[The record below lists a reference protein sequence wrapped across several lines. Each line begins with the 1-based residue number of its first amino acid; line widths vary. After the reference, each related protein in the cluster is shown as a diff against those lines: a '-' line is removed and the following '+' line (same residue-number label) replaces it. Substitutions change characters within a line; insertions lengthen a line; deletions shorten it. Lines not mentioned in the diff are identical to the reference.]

1 MSRLDTILPPLAPA
15 GSTDESSPVV
25 EDLASRLVSDRM
37 QAFEASQ
44 TSSDLS
50 QPFTLHA
57 EEEQRF
63 FWLGIL
69 AKNATFTAK
78 TAAILWFCSVK
89 EAEVLLQRW
98 VDQQILIE
106 QQWSQSS
113 LSPFQHIYQL
123 PVSLQQV
130 AYTGLLQQ
138 QLEAREAHGAL
149 VERYQALTHKR
160 LWHTLE
166 DDGYIHAHLTWHL
179 QAADRCDE
187 IHILLQ
193 EEAESGANG
202 WYEACDRNGYTA
214 FYCRDVDLA
223 WQLAEEQYEQSPT
236 QSIQL
241 QCRYAM
247 MTVAHHRVVRRLP
260 APLIGAFVHQQ
271 VWTPTQSITFF
282 ELIQD
287 SQHEFEVLQSLI
299 PALPTTYHP
308 YILSVIQRQ
317 SHAAHQA
324 QLLCLLAPLLEAR
337 LFPELLKIIRSLPAD
352 FYKAIVLREISAQI
366 PTSLLDQTIA
376 ITQTLSPSDEMV
388 AACGIVTRWPQTTSI
403 YLNQLINRQTGEIE
417 ESVCSEF
424 LVAIAP
430 TISNAQKAQVLEVI
444 NSIDQPAT
452 RARLLIHLLPHHPGL
467 LSVTFRT
474 VCSIKD
480 ERSCA
485 FALSK
490 IVPYLSEVEIQLALN
505 ILEKFEDPLAYST
518 VLPPICEHQFAA
530 NITTKLLKIINTL
543 PDELDRGQ
551 ALGTLYPHFSPSV
564 QSEVQGQISAFTNP
578 TAKVLSIC
586 QLASAET
593 SNLPTALH
601 WLSQC
606 QDSQIQFRAY
616 WTLSQQR
623 PKLLPAALT
632 AACQITDI
640 DAQILAFQQLAPL
653 LTHEQIQHV
662 LAIAQKVTS
671 KDKQQ
676 RILEIVIPYCSPG
689 LLLNI
694 QALRSPHPKNQ
705 VYTSVLS
712 TLKAQLTSSALKLS
726 PWEARKRTLDSLNAM
741 LPNDL
746 LAQTLA
752 ATFEFTDKVDR
763 AKSLS
768 RLLPQIHP
776 SQIDYSQWCKI
787 LHQLTALDY
796 DTFLLNI
803 PKLSPLMEYLARPE
817 ILHCTVQNME
827 LIHRQWK
834 H

>member
-1 MSRLDTILPPLAPA
+1 MSRLDTILPPLPPA
-15 GSTDESSPVV
+15 GSIDEPNPTA
-25 EDLASRLVSDRM
+25 EELAAGQVSDWP
-37 QAFEASQ
+37 QALDANQ
-44 TSSDLS
+44 ALSDMS
-50 QPFTLHA
+50 QPFALNA

-63 FWLGIL
+63 SWLGIL

-78 TAAILWFCSVK
+78 TASTLWLCPVV

-106 QQWSQSS
+106 KQWLQSS

-123 PVSLQQV
+123 PALLQQV
-130 AYTGLLQQ
+130 AYTGLLQLK
-138 QLEAREAHGAL
+138 QLEARDVHAAL
-149 VERYQALTHKR
+149 IERYQALTHKR
-160 LWHTLE
+160 LWHTLA

-214 FYCRDVDLA
+214 FYCRDVNLA

-236 QSIQL
+236 QAIQL

-247 MTVAHHRVVRRLP
+247 MTVAHHRLVTRLP
-260 APLIGAFVHQQ
+260 APLVGAFVRQQ
-271 VWTPTQSITFF
+271 IWTPTQSITYL

-287 SQHEFEVLQSLI
+287 SHHQFEVLQDLI

-308 YILSVIQRQ
+308 YLLSVIQRQ
-317 SHAAHQA
+317 SNAAHQA
-324 QLLCLLAPLLEAR
+324 QSLCLLAPLLETT
-337 LFPELLKIIRSLPAD
+337 LFPDLLKIIPSLSAD

-366 PTSLLDQTIA
+366 PTPLLDQTVAIA
-376 ITQTLSPSDEMV
+376 QTLSPSDEMV

-403 YLNQLINRQTGEIE
+403 YLNQLINSQTDEIE

-424 LVAIAP
+424 LVAVAP

-444 NSIDQPAT
+444 NSIEHSST
-452 RARLLIHLLPHHPGL
+452 RATLLLHLLPNHPGL

-474 VCSIKD
+474 VCSIEE

-490 IVPYLSEVEIQLALN
+490 IVPYLSEVEIQLTLN
-505 ILEKFEDPLAYST
+505 ILEKFEDPLAYSS
-518 VLPPICEHQFAA
+518 VLPPICKHHSAP
-530 NITTKLLKIINTL
+530 NITAKLLKIINTL
-543 PDELDRGQ
+543 PAERDRGQ
-551 ALGTLYPHFSPSV
+551 ALGTLFPHLSPSV
-564 QSEVQGQISAFTNP
+564 QTEVKDQISAFTNL

-586 QLASAET
+586 QLANIDKSI
-593 SNLPTALH
+593 LPTALH

-606 QDSQIQFRAY
+606 QDSNTQFRAY
-616 WTLSQQR
+616 WTLSQYR

-632 AACQITDI
+632 AACQITDT
-640 DAQILAFQQLAPL
+640 DTQILAFQQLAPQ
-653 LTHEQIQHV
+653 LTQEQIQHV
-662 LAIAQKVTS
+662 LGIAQQTTR

-676 RILEIVIPYCSPG
+676 RMLNSVIPYCSRA

-694 QALRSPHPKNQ
+694 QAHRKQHPSNQ
-705 VYTSVLS
+705 AYTSVLS
-712 TLKAQLTSSALKLS
+712 TLKTQLTSSELKLS
-726 PWEARKRTLDSLNAM
+726 PWEARKRTLDSLNAL

-752 ATFEFTDKVDR
+752 VTFEFTDKADR

-776 SQIDYSQWCKI
+776 SQIDYSQWCRI

-796 DTFLLNI
+796 DAFLLNI
-803 PKLSPLMEYLARPE
+803 PKLSPLMEYLAQPE
-817 ILHCTVQNME
+817 ILHCTLHNMQ
-827 LIHRQWK
+827 LIHQQW
-834 H
+834 

>member
-15 GSTDESSPVV
+15 GSIDESSPVAT
-25 EDLASRLVSDRM
+25 DLATGQVSDGL
-37 QAFEASQ
+37 QILDTHQ
-44 TSSDLS
+44 DLPDRS
-50 QPFTLHA
+50 QPFALNA

-69 AKNATFTAK
+69 ARNATFTAK
-78 TAAILWFCSVK
+78 AAATLWLCPVK

-106 QQWSQSS
+106 PQWSQSS
-113 LSPFQHIYQL
+113 LGPFQHIYQL

-130 AYTGLLQQ
+130 AYTGLLQLK
-138 QLEAREAHGAL
+138 QLEAQQAHTVL
-149 VERYQALTHKR
+149 VEHYQALTHKR

-179 QAADRCDE
+179 QAAGRCDE

-214 FYCRDVDLA
+214 FYCRDVDLG
-223 WQLAEEQYEQSPT
+223 WQLAEDQYEQSPT
-236 QSIQL
+236 QAIQL

-247 MTVAHHRVVRRLP
+247 MTVAHHRVVMRLP
-260 APLIGAFVHQQ
+260 APLLGAFVRQQ
-271 VWTPTQSITFF
+271 VWTPTQSITYF

-287 SQHEFEVLQSLI
+287 SQHQFEVLQGLI

-317 SHAAHQA
+317 SNAAHQA
-324 QLLCLLAPLLEAR
+324 QLLCLLAPLLETR
-337 LFPELLKIIRSLPAD
+337 LFPDLLKIIRSLPAD
-352 FYKAIVLREISAQI
+352 FYKAIVLREISAHI
-366 PTSLLDQTIA
+366 PTPLLDQTIA
-376 ITQTLSPSDEMV
+376 IAKTLSPSDEMV

-403 YLNQLINRQTGEIE
+403 YLNQLTSSQTDEIE
-417 ESVCSEF
+417 ESVCSEL

-444 NSIDQPAT
+444 NAIDQPST
-452 RARLLIHLLPHHPGL
+452 RATLLLHLLPKHPGL

-474 VCSIKD
+474 VCSIED

-490 IVPYLSEVEIQLALN
+490 IVPYLSEVEIQLTLN
-505 ILEKFEDPLAYST
+505 ILEEFEDSLAYSA
-518 VLPPICEHQFAA
+518 VLPAICKHHSAA
-530 NITTKLLKIINTL
+530 NITAKLLKIINTL
-543 PDELDRGQ
+543 PDELGRGQ
-551 ALGTLYPHFSPSV
+551 ALATLFPHLSPSV
-564 QSEVQGQISAFTNP
+564 QNEVQDQISAFTNL

-586 QLASAET
+586 QLATAEK
-593 SNLPTALH
+593 SILPTALH

-606 QDSQIQFRAY
+606 QDSHIQFRGY
-616 WTLSQQR
+616 WTLSQHR

-632 AACQITDI
+632 AACQITGI
-640 DAQILAFQQLAPL
+640 DAQILAFQQLAPQ
-653 LTHEQIQHV
+653 LTHEQIQQV
-662 LAIAQKVTS
+662 LAIAQNTAS
-671 KDKQQ
+671 QDKQQ
-676 RILEIVIPYCSPG
+676 RIIETVIPYCSPK

-694 QALRSPHPKNQ
+694 QTLSNQQPKNQ

-712 TLKAQLTSSALKLS
+712 TLKTQLTSSELKLS
-726 PWEARKRTLDSLNAM
+726 PWEARKRTLDSLNAL

-746 LAQTLA
+746 LAQTLS

-776 SQIDYSQWCKI
+776 SQIDYSQWCRI
-787 LHQLTALDY
+787 LRQLTALDY
-796 DTFLLNI
+796 EAFLLNI
-803 PKLSPLMEYLARPE
+803 PKLSPLMEYLAKPE
-817 ILHCTVQNME
+817 ILHCTVQNMQ
-827 LIHRQWK
+827 LIHRQW
-834 H
+834 